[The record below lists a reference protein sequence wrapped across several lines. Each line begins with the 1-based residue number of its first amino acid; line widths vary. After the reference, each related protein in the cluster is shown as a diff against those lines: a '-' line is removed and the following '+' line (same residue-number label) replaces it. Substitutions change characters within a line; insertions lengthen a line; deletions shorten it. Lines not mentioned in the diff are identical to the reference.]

1 VSDTNLLRARW
12 TALGAAGKVSFTNGR
27 RLASALLLACGLAA
41 CAHTSSL
48 ERPAGKPVKGGVT
61 DLSGRP
67 VLVSSLQGQVVLLDF
82 FATWCEPCKKGLP
95 RTQALVEA
103 NASRG
108 LAGRAVSLDDRLAV
122 VAPFVAEQQLGLP
135 VWYDEGGAL
144 ADELGVEKL
153 PTVVLLD
160 RAGAVRFVHFGASD
174 QDEAEVV
181 AAVER
186 LLRER

>member
-1 VSDTNLLRARW
+1 MT
-12 TALGAAGKVSFTNGR
+12 R
-27 RLASALLLACGLAA
+27 RLGVLLLALALGA

-48 ERPAGKPVKGGVT
+48 SSPGGRPVKGGAT
-61 DLSGRP
+61 ELSGRP
-67 VLVSSLQGQVVLLDF
+67 VRVSSLQGQVVLLDF

-95 RTQALVEA
+95 KTQALVAA
-103 NASRG
+103 NAARG
-108 LAGRAVSLDDRLAV
+108 VAGRAVSLDDKLAV
-122 VAPFVAEQQLGLP
+122 VPPFVQSLGLTLP
-135 VWYDEGGAL
+135 VWFDEGGAL

-160 RAGAVRFVHFGASD
+160 RKGAVRFTHYGAGD

-181 AAVER
+181 EALER